1 MSTAQDGGC
10 EFGTPEGLSGA
21 RSTRHVPSVHFARDF
36 ADPLLQ
42 THSVMSPLVLILVVI
57 LVLSV
62 MGGGFG
68 VRRGNNTLAGGSG
81 LVGLVLVVLLI
92 MFLTGNL

>member
-1 MSTAQDGGC
+1 
-10 EFGTPEGLSGA
+10 
-21 RSTRHVPSVHFARDF
+21 
-36 ADPLLQ
+36 
-42 THSVMSPLVLILVVI
+42 MSPLVLILVVI

-62 MGGGFG
+62 IGGGFG

>member
-1 MSTAQDGGC
+1 
-10 EFGTPEGLSGA
+10 
-21 RSTRHVPSVHFARDF
+21 
-36 ADPLLQ
+36 
-42 THSVMSPLVLILVVI
+42 MSPLVLGLVVI

-62 MGGGFG
+62 LGGGLG
-68 VRRGNNTLAGGSG
+68 VRRGNNALAGGSG